1 MTQAKYIDEFI
12 IEYCNRTCTTMSELK
27 SKARKR
33 DIVEKRMVAAY
44 VLRNQVGMPLM
55 QIGEY
60 FNKHHASIIHY
71 IKLTEDFID
80 VYPHIKRIY
89 ITAEEVY
96 ELYKEK
102 LRVSYVAPET
112 LAEKEDSL
120 IEILLNNN
128 QELVRKINKLQR
140 KLHDYEN

>member
-12 IEYCNRTCTTMSELK
+12 VEYCNRVGTTMSELK

-33 DIVEKRMVAAY
+33 DIVEKRMIAAY
-44 VLRNQVGMPLM
+44 VLRNHVGMPLM
-55 QIGEY
+55 QIGKY

-71 IKLTEDFID
+71 IKLTEAFIK
-80 VYPHIKRIY
+80 VYPHIKKIY

-96 ELYKEK
+96 ELYKQK
-102 LRVSYVAPET
+102 LCVSYEMPET

-128 QELVRKINKLQR
+128 QELVRKINKLER
-140 KLHDYEN
+140 KLYDYEN